1 MNKKKNTGDESN
13 LVPLQGLGVKF
24 PLQGVRGLLPGA
36 VILLDS
42 LGDVQP
48 DNTSPILVCASHCG
62 DNGTFARKL
71 TNCHVKVVFLNT
83 AGIGKNQAGISGLS
97 HYEAANIL
105 ACAVD
110 HNSAE
115 IGVARDSW
123 ESGIISHTNT
133 LAAEAGIQIGD
144 SVQEAVANIISRIDF
159 SSSTPENTNAESL
172 RNEKQENSSKVDLKK
187 QFQTQINGVS
197 ITVADSITF
206 LNESNAGDIVVCG
219 SHGGVS
225 AGHYAQKH
233 QLKAVFFNDAGIGK
247 NNAGI
252 KSLKSLSES
261 GILACTVDC
270 MSAEIFNGQDVLEN
284 GIISVCNQLA
294 TFRNIKEKMT
304 VREAISYI

>member
-1 MNKKKNTGDESN
+1 MNLPES
-13 LVPLQGLGVKF
+13 
-24 PLQGVRGLLPGA
+24 

-42 LGDVQP
+42 LGDLQP
-48 DNTSPILVCASHCG
+48 DNTRPILVCASHCG

-71 TNCHVKVVFLNT
+71 KNCRVKAVFLNN

-97 HYEAANIL
+97 HYEAENIL
-105 ACAVD
+105 ACAVS

-115 IGVARDSW
+115 IGVSRDTW
-123 ESGIISHTNT
+123 ECGIISHTNS
-133 LAAEAGIQIGD
+133 LAEETGIQPGD
-144 SVQEAVANIISRIDF
+144 SVQEAVAKIINLP
-159 SSSTPENTNAESL
+159 SSAQKNKSAESL
-172 RNEKQENSSKVDLKK
+172 SPEREENRSKVDLKK
-187 QFQTQINGVS
+187 QIQTQIDGVS
-197 ITVADSITF
+197 ITVTDSITF

-233 QLKAVFFNDAGIGK
+233 HLKAVFFNDAGIGK

-252 KSLKSLSES
+252 KSLESLSDA

-270 MSAEIFNGQDVLEN
+270 MSAEIFNGSDVLDN

-294 TFRNIKEKMT
+294 KSRNIKEKMT
-304 VREAISYI
+304 VKEAIQYI

>member
-1 MNKKKNTGDESN
+1 ME
-13 LVPLQGLGVKF
+13 LPEGV
-24 PLQGVRGLLPGA
+24 L
-36 VILLDS
+36 LLDS
-42 LGDVQP
+42 LGDLQP

-71 TNCHVKVVFLNT
+71 KNCRVKAVFLNN

-97 HYEAANIL
+97 HYAAEGIL
-105 ACAVD
+105 ACAVN

-115 IGVARDSW
+115 IGIARDTW

-133 LAAEAGIQIGD
+133 LAGEAGIQPGE
-144 SVQEAVANIISRIDF
+144 SVQEAVARIIKIIDET
-159 SSSTPENTNAESL
+159 SSIHKNTNSESTI
-172 RNEKQENSSKVDLKK
+172 NKKEENSNKVDLKK
-187 QFQTQINGVS
+187 QIHTQLDGVS
-197 ITVADSITF
+197 ITVTDSITF

-233 QLKAVFFNDAGIGK
+233 HLKAVFFNDAGIGK

-252 KSLKSLSES
+252 KSLESLSEA

-294 TFRNIKEKMT
+294 KSGNIKEKMT
-304 VREAISYI
+304 VKEAIKYIV

>member
-1 MNKKKNTGDESN
+1 M
-13 LVPLQGLGVKF
+13 Q
-24 PLQGVRGLLPGA
+24 LPQS

-62 DNGTFARKL
+62 DNGAFARKL
-71 TNCHVKVVFLNT
+71 KNCHVKAVFLNN

-97 HYEAANIL
+97 HYQAENIL
-105 ACAVD
+105 ACAVS

-115 IGVARDSW
+115 IGVARDTW
-123 ESGIISHTNT
+123 ESGIISHTNA
-133 LAAEAGIQIGD
+133 LAEEAGIQLAD
-144 SVQEAVANIISRIDF
+144 SVQDAVARIINSF
-159 SSSTPENTNAESL
+159 APVSSTQENENFESL
-172 RNEKQENSSKVDLKK
+172 TNEKIGSNGKVDLKK
-187 QFQTQINGVS
+187 QIQTQIDGVS
-197 ITVADSITF
+197 ITVTDSITF

-233 QLKAVFFNDAGIGK
+233 RLKAVFFNDAGIGK

-252 KSLKSLSES
+252 KSLDSLSDA

-270 MSAEIFNGQDVLEN
+270 MSAEIFNGQDVLDN
-284 GIISVCNQLA
+284 GIITVCNQLA
-294 TFRNIKEKMT
+294 KSRNIKEKMT
-304 VREAISYI
+304 VKEAIQYV